1 LKIIILSDANSIH
14 TLRWVESLNSNNF
27 DLLVFSFFKP
37 DKESRR
43 KYEKLGIKIAT
54 PDLKSKIT
62 DLRRPNMSKIKY
74 LRSIFP
80 LLKIIKN
87 FKPDLIHAHYASSYG
102 VIALLTRFK
111 PFILSVWGSD
121 VYDFPYRNFINK
133 FLLKLV
139 LQSAT
144 IVCSTSQA
152 MKKIIENEYRRFDV
166 KIIPF
171 GIDIDFFKPVEKSH
185 NSFTVG
191 TIKSIEEHNGI
202 ETIIESADEIINK
215 YKKNIDFLIVGKGS
229 LEEAMKQ
236 KSINLNLKNNVTFT
250 GFIPHS
256 LVKKYYD
263 RLSIFIAVSKRES
276 FGVSILEAAGCGIP
290 SITSNIG
297 GLTEVNI
304 NQQTGF
310 VINPGTPK
318 ELTKVIIKL
327 YEDEKLR
334 KQLGDRARERVVEN
348 FNWKDNVKSM
358 IGIYNSLKS

>member
-1 LKIIILSDANSIH
+1 MKIIILSDANSIH
-14 TLRWVESLNSNNF
+14 TLRWVESLTNNNF

-37 DKESRR
+37 NKESRR
-43 KYEKLGIKIAT
+43 KYEKIGIKIVT
-54 PDLKSKIT
+54 PNLKSKIT

-74 LRSIFP
+74 IRSIFP
-80 LLKIIKN
+80 LLKIIRN

-102 VIALLTRFK
+102 LIALLTRFK

-121 VYDFPYRNFINK
+121 IYDFPYKNFINK

-144 IVCSTSQA
+144 IVCSTSRA
-152 MKKIIENEYRRFDV
+152 MKKIIENEYSRFDV
-166 KIIPF
+166 KIVPF
-171 GIDIDFFKPVEKSH
+171 GIDTDFFKPAEKTH
-185 NSFTVG
+185 NTFTVG

-202 ETIIESADEIINK
+202 ESIIDSADEIINK
-215 YKKNIDFLIVGKGS
+215 YKKNIDFLIVGEGS

-236 KSINLNLKNNVTFT
+236 KAINMNLKNNVTFT
-250 GFIPHS
+250 GFVTHS

-263 RLSIFIAVSKRES
+263 RLSVFIAVSKRES
-276 FGVSILEAAGCGIP
+276 FGVSILEAAGCEIP

-297 GLTEVNI
+297 GLTEVNK

-310 VINPGTPK
+310 VIKPGDPK
-318 ELTKVIIKL
+318 ELTKAILKL

-334 KQLGDRARERVVEN
+334 KQLGSRARERVVEK
-348 FNWKDNVKSM
+348 FNWNDNVQSM
-358 IGIYNSLKS
+358 IGIYNSFK